1 MSDGQC
7 TRGTNMTEKAH
18 LQEGMAGARTLA
30 TGGANRAVCPAARD
44 FLEMSSLADTG
55 DRIASSF
62 PDCDP

>member
-1 MSDGQC
+1 
-7 TRGTNMTEKAH
+7 MTEKAH
-18 LQEGMAGARTLA
+18 LQEGMAGALTLA
-30 TGGANRAVCPAARD
+30 TGGAKRAVFPMAGD